1 MPITEREFRAPTDG
15 GVLVGWIRDA
25 PGRPNALLL
34 HGGPGL
40 SEYLDTL
47 VAELDGLVTTARYQ
61 QRGLAP
67 SVVSG
72 DISIEGHI
80 ADGVAV
86 MDALGWDTPLVI
98 GHSWGGHFAMHLAVA
113 HPERIGGLV
122 IIDAL
127 GAVGDGGMAEFG
139 PNLMRGLS
147 DAARDR
153 ITDLDAQEE
162 NGEPLS
168 EDERREHLGLLWPS
182 YFGDPA
188 SAPPMPALRFGRAD
202 ETWASITAQ
211 FEVRTLEHLLPT
223 VAVPTLVIHGS
234 RSPIPVAHAHRI
246 AAIMPK
252 ARLAIHEGKGHW
264 PWLEEPGFVRARVAD
279 FLARELHAADS

>member
-1 MPITEREFRAPTDG
+1 MALAEREFRAPTDDG
-15 GVLVGWIRDA
+15 EIVGWIQDT
-25 PGRPNALLL
+25 PGKPNALLL

-40 SEYLDTL
+40 SEYLDSL
-47 VAELDGLVTTARYQ
+47 AAELDGLVTTARYQ

-80 ADGVAV
+80 ADAVAV
-86 MDALGWDTPLVI
+86 MDALGWDRPLVI

-113 HPERIGGLV
+113 RPERVGGLV

-139 PNLMRGLS
+139 PNLMKGLS
-147 DAARDR
+147 EAARER
-153 ITDLDAQEE
+153 IADLDAQEE
-162 NGEPLS
+162 NGEPLT

-188 SAPPMPALRFGRAD
+188 SAPPMPEIRFGRAD
-202 ETWASITAQ
+202 ETWASIVAQ
-211 FEVRTLEHLLPT
+211 LEAQTLEHMLPT
-223 VAVPTLVIHGS
+223 VTVPTLVMHGS
-234 RSPIPVAHAHRI
+234 KSPIPVAQAQQT
-246 AAIMPK
+246 AAITPN
-252 ARLAIHEGKGHW
+252 ARLVVHEGKGHW
-264 PWLEEPGFVRARVAD
+264 PWLEEPGFVRAQ
-279 FLARELHAADS
+279 LAAWLPRPPDG

>member
-1 MPITEREFRAPTDG
+1 MALAEREFRAPTEG
-15 GVLVGWIRDA
+15 GEIVGWIHDA
-25 PGRPNALLL
+25 PGKPNALLL
-34 HGGPGL
+34 HGGPGM

-80 ADGVAV
+80 ADAVAV
-86 MDALGWDTPLVI
+86 MDLLGWDRPLVI
-98 GHSWGGHFAMHLAVA
+98 GHSWGGHFAMHLTVA
-113 HPERIGGLV
+113 HPERVGGLV
-122 IIDAL
+122 ILDAL

-147 DAARDR
+147 ESARDR

-168 EDERREHLGLLWPS
+168 EDERREHLNLLWPS

-188 SAPPMPALRFGRAD
+188 SAPPMPPLRFGRAS
-202 ETWASITAQ
+202 ETWASIMAQ
-211 FEVRTLEHLLPT
+211 FEAGTLEHMLPSVT
-223 VAVPTLVIHGS
+223 APTLVIHGR
-234 RSPIPVAHAHRI
+234 RSPIPVAEAHKI
-246 AAIMPK
+246 AAIVPNSK
-252 ARLAIHEGKGHW
+252 LVVHEGKGHW
-264 PWLEEPGFVRARVAD
+264 PWLEEPGFVHTQLDR
-279 FLARELHAADS
+279 FLETLRG